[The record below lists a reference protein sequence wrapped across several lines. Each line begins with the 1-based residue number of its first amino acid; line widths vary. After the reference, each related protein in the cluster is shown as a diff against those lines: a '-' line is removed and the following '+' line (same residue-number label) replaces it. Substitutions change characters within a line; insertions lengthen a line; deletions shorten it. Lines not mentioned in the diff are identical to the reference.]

1 MIRFVRTP
9 AGSLRVDEVK
19 QINGRGLYLCPT
31 MMCYKKVQKKNRMD
45 PLSGIEQL
53 KLSSNDGWPRGKSES
68 VYRRKGNGED

>member
-31 MMCYKKVQKKNRMD
+31 MTCYKKVQKKNRMG
-45 PLSGIEQL
+45 PLSGIEQVR
-53 KLSSNDGWPRGKSES
+53 LSPNDGWPDGKSES
-68 VYRRKGNGED
+68 VDRRKGNGEE